1 MRRALVTAVTV
12 VTAASAFSGCGLT
25 LHPVAS
31 PTTHTPTL
39 AQPADRTHEVPTP
52 APVQTVAGGWRSPIQ
67 AVQVFATT
75 YINWTATTVAT
86 RLRALAQVSVGQAR
100 AAMTLAAGETQRDG
114 TLQRSGV
121 GNSGVVEA
129 IGPVRGHPDQFAV
142 VTREQTTASGSDAY
156 AGLRPA
162 WHVSLAT
169 VTRVPPGLWVLSAW
183 QPES

>member
-1 MRRALVTAVTV
+1 MRRALVIAVIATS
-12 VTAASAFSGCGLT
+12 TLSGCGLA
-25 LHPVAS
+25 LHPARS
-31 PTTHTPTL
+31 RTTQTPTL
-39 AQPADRTHEVPTP
+39 ARRADRTHEVPTP
-52 APVQTVAGGWRSPIQ
+52 APAQTVAGGWRSPVQ

-75 YINWTATTVAT
+75 YINWTAATVAT

-100 AAMTLAAGETQRDG
+100 AAMTLAAGEAQRDG

-142 VTREQTTASGSDAY
+142 VTREQTTASGSGAY

-169 VTRVPPGLWVLSAW
+169 VTRVSPGLWVLSAW